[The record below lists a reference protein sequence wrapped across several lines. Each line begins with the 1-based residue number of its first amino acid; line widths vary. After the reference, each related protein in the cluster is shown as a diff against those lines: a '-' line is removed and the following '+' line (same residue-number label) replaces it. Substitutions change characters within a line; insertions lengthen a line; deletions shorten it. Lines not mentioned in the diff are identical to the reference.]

1 MWANFQFILFV
12 YNSQVRN
19 KVSDVLASSIKCV
32 VNFIMNILD
41 KASKRFPDERLIDV
55 ATDGEES

>member
-19 KVSDVLASSIKCV
+19 KVSDVLASSIECL

-41 KASKRFPDERLIDV
+41 IASKRFPDERLIDV